1 MAALTI
7 CKLDYNEF
15 AYNISAMQNQHM
27 PPAKGIGLLVH
38 DVGRLLRRRIDQ
50 QAQSIGLTSAQ
61 WRVLSAVFR
70 AEKLN
75 EEPLHQAT
83 LAEMMDMEP
92 ITLSRQIDRMET
104 AALIERRPDPTD
116 RRIKRLYLTEAARP
130 LVDKFKSVASS
141 CYDNVLTGISDEEI
155 DLVVGVLTRIRANLV
170 HTADQPASA
179 AARAAH
185 TDHARNTE
193 GVTS

>member
-1 MAALTI
+1 
-7 CKLDYNEF
+7 
-15 AYNISAMQNQHM
+15 MQNLHT

-38 DVGRLLRRRIDQ
+38 DVARLLRRRIDQ
-50 QAQSIGLTSAQ
+50 QAQVIGLTSAQ

-92 ITLSRQIDRMET
+92 ITLSRQIDRME
-104 AALIERRPDPTD
+104 AASLIERRPDPAD
-116 RRIKRLYLTEAARP
+116 RRVKRLYLTEAARP
-130 LVDKFKSVASS
+130 LIDKFRSVATS
-141 CYDNVLTGISDEEI
+141 CYDNVLTGVSDDEI
-155 DLVVGVLTRIRANLV
+155 EQVVDILTRIRNNLV
-170 HTADQPASA
+170 HSGDQPTGA
-179 AARAAH
+179 AARAVPS
-185 TDHARNTE
+185 DYARNRE